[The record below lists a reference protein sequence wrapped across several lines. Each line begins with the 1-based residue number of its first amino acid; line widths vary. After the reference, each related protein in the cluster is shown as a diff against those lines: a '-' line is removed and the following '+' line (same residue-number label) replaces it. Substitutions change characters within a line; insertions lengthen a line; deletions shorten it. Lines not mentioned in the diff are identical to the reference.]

1 MRQFSKQLSIGWMSV
16 AGVLVIWVA
25 AALLIAQ
32 QYRGYQEKLTMAVQV
47 LAESEDEYT
56 FSTLKGS
63 NDTISQEA
71 LDMLSQ
77 YGYDGWNRNV
87 YGREWFSI
95 SCQIAAGGLLLS
107 VGYVA
112 VLALCSRKCF
122 KEKTQWEHSAA
133 EALQAL
139 RDGQTE
145 FVSFEEDGPIAEL
158 LEELAGYLALT
169 KEQAF
174 REREE
179 TKALV
184 TDLSHQLKTPVSTLQ
199 TCFEV
204 FENQDLS
211 AAERAEFQSRMGEQ
225 LDGLQQL
232 VNALVNI
239 SRMETGMIV
248 VKRVEQKL
256 FDTILEAVNRVW
268 VKADQ
273 KHIAVHLTA
282 NGLEDVRILHDRKWM
297 CEAIVNILENAVKYS
312 PSHTVV
318 TIGLEKRAHFV
329 RIQISDEGIGIEK
342 SEYHKIFQRF
352 YRGSRPEVQ
361 SQDGAGVGLYLS
373 RKIVEDHQGMIMAD
387 STNQGTTFVIA
398 LPFAQ

>member
-1 MRQFSKQLSIGWMSV
+1 MQICPV
-16 AGVLVIWVA
+16 AEMWY
-25 AALLIAQ
+25 LLA
-32 QYRGYQEKLTMAVQV
+32 
-47 LAESEDEYT
+47 
-56 FSTLKGS
+56 
-63 NDTISQEA
+63 
-71 LDMLSQ
+71 
-77 YGYDGWNRNV
+77 NR
-87 YGREWFSI
+87 
-95 SCQIAAGGLLLS
+95 
-107 VGYVA
+107 
-112 VLALCSRKCF
+112 
-122 KEKTQWEHSAA
+122 
-133 EALQAL
+133 
-139 RDGQTE
+139 
-145 FVSFEEDGPIAEL
+145 
-158 LEELAGYLALT
+158 
-169 KEQAF
+169 
-174 REREE
+174 
-179 TKALV
+179 
-184 TDLSHQLKTPVSTLQ
+184 
-199 TCFEV
+199 FEV
-204 FENQDLS
+204 FENQDLRRP
-211 AAERAEFQSRMGEQ
+211 RADFKAGWSVRWSGSSWT
-225 LDGLQQL
+225 
-232 VNALVNI
+232 LVNI
-239 SRMETGMIV
+239 SRMETGMIA

-318 TIGLEKRAHFV
+318 TIGLEKRAHFI